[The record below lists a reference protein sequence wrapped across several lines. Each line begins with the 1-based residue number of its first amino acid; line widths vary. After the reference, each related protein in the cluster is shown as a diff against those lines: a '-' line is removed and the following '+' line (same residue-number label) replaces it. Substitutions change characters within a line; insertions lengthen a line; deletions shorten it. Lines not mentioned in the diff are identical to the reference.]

1 MISWIEGF
9 PAKTGLPNN
18 FFPEPCVGEH
28 MRLTQMLIPNEG
40 SDQGIDLVIRCC
52 CEKGSEAGVLSGSGF
67 RV

>member
-1 MISWIEGF
+1 
-9 PAKTGLPNN
+9 
-18 FFPEPCVGEH
+18 
-28 MRLTQMLIPNEG
+28 MRLIQMLIPNEG